1 MTKECP
7 PHQILNEETNRCV
20 NRDGKIGKAILAARK
35 SPVHKSPVRKSR
47 KVFKGRK
54 APVIDKK
61 CPPHQILNEE
71 TNRCVNR
78 DGKIGKAI
86 LEARKSP
93 VRKSPVHKSPVRK
106 SPVHKSTVINGKIVT
121 PVGKGIS
128 SKTLNIVEDCAKLT
142 EWDMKE
148 LLGEGQYGKAFKVCK
163 GVDDCNYVLKM
174 QKLDE
179 DFYIE
184 IQALTELKDTGVV
197 PKYYSAWTC
206 DGYGYFVIEKLDKCP
221 KEKFNYYNKDSAK
234 ELDDVLEKIYKKGW
248 LHVDV
253 HPGNIMCK
261 NGKFIMIDFG
271 WAVKKGQKSYPKHPL
286 SQRKG
291 RALTFECLELAQ
303 NLNKA
308 MLFSRDNINNI
319 NNITNEFIKCVDTCK
334 LLTYHTS

>member
-1 MTKECP
+1 MTKQCP
-7 PHQILNEETNRCV
+7 SHQILNEETNRCV
-20 NRDGKIGKAILAARK
+20 NRDGKIGQAILAAKRK
-35 SPVHKSPVRKSR
+35 SPTRKI
-47 KVFKGRK
+47 
-54 APVIDKK
+54 P
-61 CPPHQILNEE
+61 
-71 TNRCVNR
+71 
-78 DGKIGKAI
+78 IG
-86 LEARKSP
+86 EP
-93 VRKSPVHKSPVRK
+93 
-106 SPVHKSTVINGKIVT
+106 TVINGKIVT
-121 PVGKGIS
+121 PFGKGIS

-142 EWDMKE
+142 EWDRKE

-163 GVDDCNYVLKM
+163 GDDDCNYVLKI

-221 KEKFNYYNKDSAK
+221 EEKFNYNNKDSAK

-271 WAVKKGQKSYPKHPL
+271 WAVKKGQENYPKHPL
-286 SQRKG
+286 SKRKG
-291 RALTFECLELAQ
+291 RALTFKCLKLAQ
-303 NLNKA
+303 DSNKDI
-308 MLFSRDNINNI
+308 LFSLDNYNI
-319 NNITNEFIKCVDTCK
+319 IMDEFIKCVNTCK
-334 LLTYHTS
+334 LLKMDTS

>member
-1 MTKECP
+1 MTKECPSHQILNEKTNRCVNRDGKIGQAILAARKSPVRKSRKVFKGRKAPVMDKKCP

-35 SPVHKSPVRKSR
+35 SPVH
-47 KVFKGRK
+47 
-54 APVIDKK
+54 
-61 CPPHQILNEE
+61 
-71 TNRCVNR
+71 
-78 DGKIGKAI
+78 
-86 LEARKSP
+86 
-93 VRKSPVHKSPVRK
+93 K

-221 KEKFNYYNKDSAK
+221 EEKFDYENKDSAK

-271 WAVKKGQKSYPKHPL
+271 WAVKKGQENYPKHPL
-286 SQRKG
+286 SKRKG
-291 RALTFECLELAQ
+291 RALTFKCLKLAQ
-303 NLNKA
+303 DLNKGI
-308 MLFSRDNINNI
+308 LFLGYNNI
-319 NNITNEFIKCVDTCK
+319 IMDEFIKCVNTCK
-334 LLTYHTS
+334 LLKMDTS